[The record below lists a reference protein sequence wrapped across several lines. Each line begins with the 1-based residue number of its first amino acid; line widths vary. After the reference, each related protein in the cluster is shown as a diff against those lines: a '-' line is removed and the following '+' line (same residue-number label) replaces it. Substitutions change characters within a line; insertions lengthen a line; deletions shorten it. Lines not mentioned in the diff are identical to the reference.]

1 MEMIPAIQLAEFES
15 DAERKV
21 YKKLERIDWPG
32 WVCLHSVFLA
42 EHDYQRSG
50 EIDFLL
56 IGPLGIFVLEIKGGR
71 VRVDEKHV
79 WIHKNRWGQETR
91 KSKSPFK
98 QANENMHTLLGD
110 LKADGFQCRDLRVGY
125 GVIFTDIIFDTKS
138 TEWVSEQVLDVNSMK
153 SQGEFETALE
163 LHISYWQKM
172 QVCPNLDLE
181 SIQEYV
187 DYLRPRFDRIPT
199 MRSRIDDISVHST
212 SLTKEQYRILDL
224 LKDHPRIIC
233 QGGAGTGKTFLAL
246 EFARRHAVKDKKVLV
261 TAHSKILTTFIS
273 RQTLLEDVIICDLA
287 SVSPDSKFDVVI
299 IDEGQDILTVET
311 VEFLDQILV
320 GGINEGCWAF
330 FMDINSQAGLVAG
343 VDTAALR
350 KLQNAGTIATLDRN
364 CRNTLP
370 IITQIQALTGADLE
384 DAKVADG
391 PLVDY
396 EDVGEGA
403 AAEVRSLVTWL
414 KMMISDEKVKPGEIT
429 IIAVDESLEWMD
441 HLSPQFR
448 NSVKVVDSDL
458 IEQWPINSISV
469 STPTA
474 FKGLENTAIAIIGL
488 GGLTADIESRNRMYV
503 AMSRAKALLWI
514 AVPPSL
520 GSDLLE
526 MWS

>member
-1 MEMIPAIQLAEFES
+1 MEMIPAKQLAEFES

-163 LHISYWQKM
+163 MHISYWQKM
-172 QVCPNLDLE
+172 QVCPNLVLE

-224 LKDHPRIIC
+224 
-233 QGGAGTGKTFLAL
+233 
-246 EFARRHAVKDKKVLV
+246 
-261 TAHSKILTTFIS
+261 
-273 RQTLLEDVIICDLA
+273 
-287 SVSPDSKFDVVI
+287 
-299 IDEGQDILTVET
+299 
-311 VEFLDQILV
+311 
-320 GGINEGCWAF
+320 
-330 FMDINSQAGLVAG
+330 
-343 VDTAALR
+343 
-350 KLQNAGTIATLDRN
+350 
-364 CRNTLP
+364 
-370 IITQIQALTGADLE
+370 
-384 DAKVADG
+384 
-391 PLVDY
+391 
-396 EDVGEGA
+396 
-403 AAEVRSLVTWL
+403 
-414 KMMISDEKVKPGEIT
+414 
-429 IIAVDESLEWMD
+429 
-441 HLSPQFR
+441 
-448 NSVKVVDSDL
+448 
-458 IEQWPINSISV
+458 
-469 STPTA
+469 
-474 FKGLENTAIAIIGL
+474 
-488 GGLTADIESRNRMYV
+488 
-503 AMSRAKALLWI
+503 
-514 AVPPSL
+514 
-520 GSDLLE
+520 
-526 MWS
+526 

>member
-1 MEMIPAIQLAEFES
+1 MKMIPAKQLAEFES

-21 YKKLERIDWPG
+21 YRKLERVDWPG

-56 IGPLGIFVLEIKGGR
+56 LGPLGIFVLEIKGGR

-79 WIHKNRWGQETR
+79 WIHKNRWGQESR
-91 KSKSPFK
+91 RSKSPFK

-110 LKADGFQCRDLRVGY
+110 LKAEGFQCRDLRVGY
-125 GVIFTDIIFDTKS
+125 GVIFPDIIFDTKS

-153 SQGEFETALE
+153 SQNEFEAALE

-172 QVCPNLDLE
+172 QVCLNLNHE
-181 SIQEYV
+181 SIQDFV

-199 MRSRIDDISVHST
+199 MRSQLDDILVQST

-224 LKDHPRIIC
+224 FKDNPRIIC

-246 EFARRHAVKDKKVLV
+246 EFARRHVLDGKKVLI
-261 TAHSKILTTFIS
+261 TAHSKILTTFIA
-273 RQTLLEDVIICDLA
+273 RQKLVEDVVICELA

-299 IDEGQDILTVET
+299 VDEGQDILTLET
-311 VEFLDQILV
+311 VAFLDQILI
-320 GGINEGCWAF
+320 GGIKDGCWAF
-330 FMDINSQAGLVAG
+330 FMDINSQAGIVG
-343 VDTAALR
+343 EVDQMALHQ
-350 KLQNAGTIATLDRN
+350 LQVVGTVATLDRN

-384 DAKVADG
+384 DAKVAEG

-396 EDVGEGA
+396 EDVGEGV
-403 AAEVRSLVTWL
+403 AAEVRSLVSWL
-414 KMMISDEKVKPGEIT
+414 KVMISEEKVKPGEIT
-429 IIAVDESLEWMD
+429 ILAVDESLAWMD

-448 NSVKVVDSDL
+448 SSMKIVDSKL
-458 IEQWPINSISV
+458 MEQWPINSISV
-469 STPTA
+469 STPIG
-474 FKGLENTAIAIIGL
+474 FKGIENTAVAIIGL
-488 GGLTADIESRNRMYV
+488 GGLTNDAESRNRMYV

-520 GSDLLE
+520 GSNLLE